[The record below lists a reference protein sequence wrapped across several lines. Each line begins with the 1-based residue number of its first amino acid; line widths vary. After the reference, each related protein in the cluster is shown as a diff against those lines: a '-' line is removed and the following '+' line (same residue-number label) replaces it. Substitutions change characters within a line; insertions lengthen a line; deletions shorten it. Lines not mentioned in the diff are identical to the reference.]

1 MLRSGL
7 PQRRTLNLE
16 RIHLRDVA
24 ISIGFALTLAV
35 LLVGGFFGYSNVKR
49 LAENQRLVTHT
60 HRVIG
65 DLEALLSTLK
75 DAETGQRGYLLTEDP
90 KYLAPYETALER
102 VGTIVAHLRLLTA
115 DNPVQRERLALLERN
130 VTERVEELQQT
141 VVLMEHGDRAGA
153 MDVVR
158 SDAGKDM
165 MDAVRDSAAIM
176 TRTEWDLLQ
185 QRDANS
191 RASFRTAVASNL
203 LTVLTG
209 AFLVVVVF
217 YLGQRNLRTRRR
229 AEESMKDAARRKDEF
244 LAMLAHELRGPLA
257 PLSNMLQVMKREDC
271 GADLHRQ
278 ALGTMERQL
287 GQMVRL
293 VDDLLDVNRITRGKL
308 QLRRNRVELASIVQQ
323 SLEVSRPVAESARHQ
338 LTVTLPTAPIYV
350 DADPLRMSQVFT
362 NLLHNACKF
371 TEAGGDIRLTAERQ
385 GDEAVVNVK
394 DSGVGIPPAM
404 LGGIFGLFSQVD
416 TTLERSRGGLGI
428 GLSLAKSLVEMHGG
442 SIEARSEGVGHGSE
456 FVVRLPVVSE

>member
-1 MLRSGL
+1 M
-7 PQRRTLNLE
+7 NLE

-35 LLVGGFFGYSNVKR
+35 LLVGGFFGYTHVKH
-49 LAENQRLVTHT
+49 LVENQRLVTQT

-90 KYLAPYETALER
+90 KYLAPYESALER
-102 VGTIVAHLRLLTA
+102 VGTIVTHLRLLTA
-115 DNPVQRERLALLERN
+115 DNPVQRERLSLLEQD
-130 VTERVEELQQT
+130 VTARVEELERT
-141 VVLMEHGDRAGA
+141 VVLMKNGDRTGA
-153 MDVVR
+153 MDIVR
-158 SDAGKDM
+158 SDAGKDL
-165 MDAVRDSAAIM
+165 MDHVRGSAAIM

-185 QRDANS
+185 QRDANT
-191 RASFRTAVASNL
+191 RESFRTAVASNL

-217 YLGQRNLRTRRR
+217 FLGQRNLRTRRR
-229 AEESMKDAARRKDEF
+229 AEEALKEAARRKDEF
-244 LAMLAHELRGPLA
+244 LAMLAHELRSPLA
-257 PLSNMLQVMKREDC
+257 PLSNMLQVMKRENGGRSDV
-271 GADLHRQ
+271 HRQ

-308 QLRRNRVELASIVQQ
+308 ELRRDRVELASIVRQ
-323 SLEVSRPVAESARHQ
+323 SLEVSRPMAESARHQ
-338 LTVTLPTAPIYV
+338 LTVTLPKAPIYV
-350 DADPLRMSQVFT
+350 DADPLRMSQVFS
-362 NLLHNACKF
+362 NLLNNACKF

-385 GDEAVVNVK
+385 GNEAVVNVK

-442 SIEARSEGVGHGSE
+442 SIEARSEGVGRGSE